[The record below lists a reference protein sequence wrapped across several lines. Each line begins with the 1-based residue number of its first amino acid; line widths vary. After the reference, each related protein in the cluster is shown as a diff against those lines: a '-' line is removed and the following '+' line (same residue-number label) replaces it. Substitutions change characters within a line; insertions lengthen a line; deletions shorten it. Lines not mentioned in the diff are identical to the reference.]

1 MSTGGTLTFLV
12 RQGRQPRLVRDM
24 PSKAA
29 KPTFGHVKEFSVQ
42 VSVYEKSANN
52 PESVKSY

>member
-24 PSKAA
+24 LSKAA
-29 KPTFGHVKEFSVQ
+29 KPTFGHVKEFSIQ
-42 VSVYEKSANN
+42 VSVFETMPITRNL
-52 PESVKSY
+52 